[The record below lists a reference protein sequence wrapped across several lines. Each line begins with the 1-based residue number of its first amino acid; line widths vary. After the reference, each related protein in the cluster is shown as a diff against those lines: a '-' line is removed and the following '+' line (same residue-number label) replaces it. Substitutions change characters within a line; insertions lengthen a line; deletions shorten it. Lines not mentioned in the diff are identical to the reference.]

1 MKPSTNTMTAMLRI
15 DELREGTQ
23 VVSDSYGIQATV
35 LSIQETGDLYAYPSG
50 KLVYLKT
57 TTDRMLGLCALVLE
71 QKWSIKN

>member
-1 MKPSTNTMTAMLRI
+1 MLKT

-35 LSIQETGDLYAYPSG
+35 LGIQDTGDLATYPSG
-50 KLVYLKT
+50 KVVYLKT
-57 TTDRMLGLCALVLE
+57 TTDRMLGLCALTLE

>member
-1 MKPSTNTMTAMLRI
+1 MTAMLKI

-35 LSIQETGDLYAYPSG
+35 LGIQDTGDLATYPSG
-50 KLVYLKT
+50 KVVYLKT
-57 TTDRMLGLCALVLE
+57 TTDRMLGLCGLTLE

>member
-1 MKPSTNTMTAMLRI
+1 MLKI

-35 LSIQETGDLYAYPSG
+35 LGIQDTGDLASYPSG
-50 KLVYLKT
+50 KVVYLKT
-57 TTDRMLGLCALVLE
+57 TTDRMLGMCGLTLE

>member
-1 MKPSTNTMTAMLRI
+1 MTAMLRI

-23 VVSDSYGIQATV
+23 VVSDSYGIRATV

-50 KLVYLKT
+50 QLVYLKT